1 MTRMHLHT
9 WLIVAAGLLIA
20 ADDKGDAAKKDA
32 EKLQGTW
39 KLVSLE
45 VDGKKAT
52 KGEIKKEQK
61 MVVEKD
67 KFSSTVDDKHSF
79 KGTFQ
84 LDTAKKPKT
93 VDVLVTEGEFKGKT
107 LLGIYEVDNDT
118 LRACYAPPGKERP
131 TEFVSK
137 PGSGTYLY
145 SYQREKP

>member
-1 MTRMHLHT
+1 MRLHAL
-9 WLIVAAGLLIA
+9 LIVGAGLLIA

-52 KGEIKKEQK
+52 KGEIKQEQK
-61 MVVEKD
+61 MVVEGD

-79 KGTFQ
+79 KGTFK
-84 LDTAKKPKT
+84 LDPTKKPKA
-93 VDVLVTEGEFKGKT
+93 VDVQVTEGDFKGKT
-107 LLGIYEVDNDT
+107 LLGIYDVEKDS

-131 TEFVSK
+131 AEFDSK
-137 PGSGTYLY
+137 AGSGLYLY
-145 SYQREKP
+145 VYKRAKP